1 MQSIER
7 NIIFHKL
14 RLIEGAQIRKIGRA
28 INIVWINFN
37 GIDGKKYALH
47 LQTFFR
53 LCNKNNILITD
64 CDKYLPIDKLSSTP
78 LFDLKTFNYD
88 IQGDNLFD
96 EWVKYQGETLLYN
109 SFVDKVEVNTY
120 GDLTIYFSNNLTLSI
135 FLDTSNDDECW
146 RIFELHSG
154 EKHFV
159 VTGNRIE
166 NLEEWIDEA
175 N

>member
-1 MQSIER
+1 MQPIER

-14 RLIEGAQIRKIGRA
+14 RLIKGAQICKIGRA
-28 INIVWINFN
+28 INIVWINFH

-53 LCNKNNILITD
+53 LCNKNNVLITD
-64 CDKYLPIDKLSSTP
+64 YDKYLPTDKLSSTP
-78 LFDLKTFNYD
+78 LFELKTFNYD
-88 IQGDNLFD
+88 VQGDNLFD
-96 EWVKYQGETLLYN
+96 EWVKHQGEILLYN
-109 SFVDKVEVNTY
+109 SVVDKVEVNTY

-135 FLDTSNDDECW
+135 FLDTSGDDECW
-146 RIFELHSG
+146 RIFELPSG

-159 VTGNRIE
+159 VTGNKIE
-166 NLEEWIDEA
+166 NLEDWIDEA